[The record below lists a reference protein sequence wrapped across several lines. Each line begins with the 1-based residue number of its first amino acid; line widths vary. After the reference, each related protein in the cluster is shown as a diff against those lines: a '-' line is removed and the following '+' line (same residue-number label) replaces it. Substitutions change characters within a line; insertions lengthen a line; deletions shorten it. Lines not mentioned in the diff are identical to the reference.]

1 MLPAIPMRAW
11 EDALTR
17 SADTRMTWRSGLATA
32 AVGLF
37 VMSACTQTP
46 PPVAASP
53 AATAAA
59 TTAPSTRGA
68 GGDLKLVY
76 WQGPTILN
84 PHLSQGAKDQDAAR
98 PILEPMAA
106 MGPDG
111 KPVARLATDV
121 PTRANGGIAAD
132 GKTVTWKLK
141 TGIKWSDGT
150 DFTSDDVVF
159 TYQYMANPAVAATT
173 SSQTGQVASV
183 VAPDKNTVVVT
194 YKAPT
199 ANPYQWGVGILSAI
213 LQKAQFSAF
222 NGANAK
228 DAPGNQKPIGTGPYK
243 LQEFKSNDIVMYQ
256 INDLYRELGKPFFKT
271 VQIKTV
277 ADPSIA
283 ARAACQTGDADYG
296 WSLNLPAEQL
306 KPFLAA
312 GKCDNVVTA
321 GASTE
326 QINFNYA
333 NPKIAG
339 DGRSEP
345 ENKHP
350 FFSDVVVRRA
360 FAMAIN
366 RPAIADA
373 IWGGITG
380 SATCNLINQ
389 PPDLASP
396 NTKTGDAC
404 KYDPAGAAKLLDG
417 AGWVKGA
424 DGVRAKGGVRMEIV
438 YQTTVAGFRQQVQEV
453 IKKDWEALGA
463 KVELKAIPAG
473 VFFSSDVANPDTSAK
488 FFADVEEYG
497 NGYSDPDPEVYLG
510 AYTSAEIKTKAAG
523 WRGRNYSRYSN
534 PAYDALYETLT
545 KEVDLAKRKDLIIQM
560 NDILVKDVVVF
571 PLAAFLRP
579 VSAKAKDLKGPIA
592 NAWEGDLWNIADW
605 TK

>member
-1 MLPAIPMRAW
+1 M
-11 EDALTR
+11 TR
-17 SADTRMTWRSGLATA
+17 FGETRRTWRSGIA
-32 AVGLF
+32 AAAIGVL
-37 VMSACTQTP
+37 VMSACTQSGP
-46 PPVAASP
+46 PAASGAP
-53 AATAAA
+53 AGSAAATAAV
-59 TTAPSTRGA
+59 TRGA
-68 GGDLKLVY
+68 GGDLKLLY

-84 PHLSQGAKDQDAAR
+84 PHLAQGAKDQDAAR

-111 KPVARLATDV
+111 KPVARLASDV

-132 GKTVTWKLK
+132 GKTVTWKLR

-150 DFTSDDVVF
+150 DFSSDDVVF
-159 TYQYMANPAVAATT
+159 TYQYMSNPAVAATT

-194 YKAPT
+194 YKNPT

-243 LQEFKSNDIVMYQ
+243 LQEFKSNDIVTYQ
-256 INDLYRELGKPFFKT
+256 INDQYREATKPFFKT

-277 ADPSIA
+277 ADPATA

-306 KPFLAA
+306 KPFLAS
-312 GKCDNVVTA
+312 GKCDNVATA

-345 ENKHP
+345 GNPHP
-350 FFSDVVVRRA
+350 FFSDVRVRRA
-360 FAMAIN
+360 FGMAIN
-366 RPAIADA
+366 RQSIADQ

-380 SATCNLINQ
+380 SATCNLVNQ

-396 NTKTGDAC
+396 NTKAMDAC
-404 KYDPAGAAKLLDG
+404 KYDLAAAAKLLDD

-424 DGVRAKGGVRMEIV
+424 DGVRAKGGVRMEII
-438 YQTTVAGFRQQVQEV
+438 YQTTVAAFRQQVQDV
-453 IKKDWEALGA
+453 IKKDWESLGA

-488 FFADVEEYG
+488 FFADVQEYG

-510 AYTSAEIKTKAAG
+510 AYTTAEIKTRAG
-523 WRGRNYSRYSN
+523 SWRGRNYNRYSN
-534 PAYDALYETLT
+534 PAYDALYEQLT
-545 KEVDLAKRKDLIIQM
+545 KEVDLAKRKDLIVKM
-560 NDILVKDVVVF
+560 NDLLVQDAVVV
-571 PLAAFLRP
+571 PIAAFLRP
-579 VSAKAKDLKGPIA
+579 VSAKVKELKGPIA